1 MSDDIE
7 QLCST
12 IETRPDNNSLG
23 RLTDLL
29 NTDENI
35 EHDKIL
41 QRCGKYLSGINLDSC
56 FSILLKKNQ
65 FHLMEIFLRHVDDLT
80 EKQLIQSL
88 NLTFDYLPIILVK
101 RYDYWSLIQAMKTY
115 LNPLKSVDLAEQL
128 VTYLVR
134 FEQPNIAILDWLC
147 ALIDAHFS
155 SFVLA
160 KWNKIPLIDQFVQD
174 RLMTLDLLQD
184 LNISK
189 KNSTTATMAT
199 NKKSLDNLYTLQRI
213 HFK

>member
-29 NTDENI
+29 NTDETI
-35 EHDKIL
+35 EHEKIL
-41 QRCGKYLSGINLDSC
+41 QRCGKYLSGINLEPC
-56 FSILLKKNQ
+56 FSIIHKKS
-65 FHLMEIFLRHVDDLT
+65 HVPLMEIFLHHVDDLT

-88 NLTFDYLPIILVK
+88 NLTFDYLLIILAK
-101 RYDYWSLIQAMKTY
+101 RYDYWSLIHAMKLY

-128 VTYLVR
+128 VGYLLR
-134 FEQPNIAILDWLC
+134 FEQPNGSILDWLC

-160 KWNKIPLIDQFVQD
+160 KWNKIPLIDKFVQD

-184 LNISK
+184 LNTLK
-189 KNSTTATMAT
+189 KNSTTTMAT
-199 NKKSLDNLYTLQRI
+199 SNKKSLDNLYTLQRI